1 MRYFVESYG
10 CTMNYGEGAQLSER
24 MSGMGYEEASSAET
38 ADVVILNTCT
48 VVDATEKKMVRRMT
62 ELRGLGKEVIVT
74 GCMAEVQPGRISVR
88 LPDSLIIPPK
98 NYSEFSDK
106 VGSKYGCWH
115 PLDNKETGTSAILPI
130 AQGCLGAC
138 SYCITRFARGKLLSY
153 PVDELLAEF
162 EKRLKRGAKEILVT
176 AQDTACYGRDIGSS
190 LPELLSEMLELPGNF
205 RIRVGMMNPDW
216 LAPIADGLMDVFED
230 PRVYRFLHVP
240 VQSGS
245 DVVLSA
251 MRREYTAEEYLSLVG
266 NIRSRY
272 PEISISTDM
281 IAGFPGETEEDHR
294 KSVDLLRV
302 LRADTVNITRFSPR
316 PGTRAAEMDQVNG
329 RLIKARSTELTD
341 VKNEVELA
349 NNEELIGRTFRVLV
363 TEEGKEGS
371 VIARTDNYRPVGMA
385 EDIRLGTFC
394 EAEITGCSPTY
405 LIGRTLNNRSG

>member
-1 MRYFVESYG
+1 
-10 CTMNYGEGAQLSER
+10 
-24 MSGMGYEEASSAET
+24 
-38 ADVVILNTCT
+38 
-48 VVDATEKKMVRRMT
+48 
-62 ELRGLGKEVIVT
+62 
-74 GCMAEVQPGRISVR
+74 
-88 LPDSLIIPPK
+88 
-98 NYSEFSDK
+98 
-106 VGSKYGCWH
+106 
-115 PLDNKETGTSAILPI
+115 LDNKETGTSAILPI

-251 MRREYTAEEYLSLVG
+251 MRRGYTAEEYLSLVG

>member
-24 MSGMGYEEASSAET
+24 MSGMGYEEAASAET

-48 VVDATEKKMVRRMT
+48 VVDATEKKMVKRMT
-62 ELRGLGKEVIVT
+62 ELRRMGKEVIVT

-98 NYSEFSDK
+98 SYSEFSDK
-106 VGSKYGCWH
+106 VGNKYGCWH

-153 PVDELLAEF
+153 PEDELLAEF
-162 EKRLKRGAKEILVT
+162 RKRVQEGAKEVLVT

-190 LPELLSEMLELPGNF
+190 LPDLLSKMLKVPGDF
-205 RIRVGMMNPDW
+205 RVRIGMMNPDW
-216 LAPIADGLMDVFED
+216 LSPIADELMYVFED
-230 PRVYRFLHVP
+230 PRVYRFLHIP

-245 DVVLSA
+245 DGILKA
-251 MRREYTAEEYLSLVG
+251 MRRGYTIEDYLSLVKS
-266 NIRSRY
+266 IRARY
-272 PEISISTDM
+272 PDISISTDM
-281 IAGFPGETEEDHR
+281 IAGFPGETEEDHL
-294 KSVDLLRV
+294 KSVELLRE

-316 PGTRAAEMDQVNG
+316 PGTKAAEMEQVNG

-349 NNEELIGRTFRVLV
+349 NNEKLVGRTFRVLV

-371 VIARTDNYRPVGMA
+371 VIARTGNYRPVGIA
-385 EDIRLGTFC
+385 ESIPLGTFC
-394 EAEITGCSPTY
+394 DAEITGCSSTY
-405 LIGRTLNNRSG
+405 LIGRTLNNRSR